1 MSANQMSANETPPR
15 AESLVLMEAWVRNPA
30 LRAHMRAVEAAVR
43 AYAEKFGADP
53 ELWGAAGLLHDFD
66 YERFPDPPDHPLKG
80 SEVLKAEGYPEAVV
94 NAILSH
100 ADYLADRFP
109 RTSRLDHALYACD
122 ELCGFLVAVAK
133 VRPAGFEGLKPKSV
147 RKKMKSAGFAA
158 AVPREDLLAGA
169 AGLGVDFDE
178 HVAFCIDALR
188 PHAAALGLP
197 GGDR

>member
-15 AESLVLMEAWVRNPA
+15 ADSLALMEAWVANPA
-30 LRAHMRAVEAAVR
+30 LRAHMLAVEAAVR
-43 AYAEKFGADP
+43 AYAEKFGEDP

-66 YERFPDPPDHPLKG
+66 YERFPNPPDHPLKG

-94 NAILSH
+94 HAILSH
-100 ADYLADRFP
+100 ADYLSDRFP
-109 RTSRLDHALYACD
+109 RTSPLDKTLYACD

-133 VRPAGFEGLKPKSV
+133 VRPAGLEGLKPKSV

-169 AGLGVDFDE
+169 AGLGVDFDG
-178 HVAFCIDALR
+178 HVAFCIEALR